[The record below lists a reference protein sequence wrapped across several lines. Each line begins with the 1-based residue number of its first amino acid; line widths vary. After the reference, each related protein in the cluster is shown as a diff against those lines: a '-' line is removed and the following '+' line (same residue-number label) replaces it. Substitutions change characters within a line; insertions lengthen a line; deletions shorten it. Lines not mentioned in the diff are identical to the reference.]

1 MNLQLNDIL
10 SNPALIKE
18 VSDETLQKWI
28 QQYPYVSLFH
38 LYALKR
44 TTNYSETDLHKTAFY
59 FNNREKL
66 FYLLNDKQFE
76 SKIAPSAYEGKKDV
90 IIKDIVQEEQFSST
104 INEKQEKQAVEL
116 PETNLVDDVKLT
128 EPEVSIEDKIIDVL
142 IDETKEEKPN
152 ELNTETIIS
161 IDEISKTALE
171 QETVAQALEETTQ
184 IDEETN
190 VEEEVK
196 EIKEDYKVIE
206 IIVDPSNDK
215 PLSIAEQI
223 MLEIQQLKEERA
235 RKEAQLLSEDK
246 ITKEETTLPE
256 FETIQD
262 TTEKIEPIE
271 EVTSTE
277 ITNQDV
283 DTIVEVENLTQETQV
298 EVPELTEATN
308 EVVNVD
314 EAVTKNIEIEQPQ
327 LSEEKT
333 EEITETEEKKLTIQ
347 EEVIARIQRIKEER
361 EKQIQEF
368 AASRTI
374 VPTEQQLDAPEEK
387 SVDVENLTEEII
399 DEKILTEEI
408 SPVKEPETTPQP
420 LSIQDEIIAR
430 IQRIKDERAKQ
441 LSDVDTTSSKNETTE
456 TTETILPETA
466 TLEQTAFLPDLTI
479 AETEISTDKI
489 EEHHQPI
496 EEIDTVNEDIKIVEK
511 TERIIIPLDIE
522 NVDKKNPL
530 EEIISIAPVPE
541 FEQDIEL
548 IETKLQQELKQE
560 IEDVDVLA
568 TIHEPEHTTPE
579 IATAHSDVSI
589 VDILPQPELE
599 VEVAVSTI
607 SVDENL
613 TEDVDRFSEMFPE
626 PLLVKV
632 DTAALQQEKSTV
644 TLEQL
649 QEEVIVPIASVEN
662 NATVE
667 EIIEEDLNEQLEQ
680 IAKIEHEPLIS
691 EKSDLFIPSIE
702 EDNIEEH
709 VVSEIITDKETP
721 VTTTPE
727 IQKIVHEHSIED
739 EIPAQKLDETVIK
752 EPHTFVEWLKLLD
765 GNLQIQTSESIKE
778 PENWIEIPRYEVEQ
792 TIAHKKEIQKEEQK
806 LFEPNFEEGEID
818 LFNEID
824 EEVTKVATESVS
836 FKQDMMTETLA
847 RIYHKQGK
855 TDKAL
860 EIYNTLRL
868 KFPEKSAYFAALI
881 AKIEKEK

>member
-10 SNPALIKE
+10 SNPALINE
-18 VSDETLQKWI
+18 VSDDTLQKWI

-104 INEKQEKQAVEL
+104 INEKQEKQAIEL

-128 EPEVSIEDKIIDVL
+128 EPALPVEDKIIDIL

-235 RKEAQLLSEDK
+235 RKEAQLLSEEE
-246 ITKEETTLPE
+246 IIQEETTLPE

-277 ITNQDV
+277 MTEQEIDSL
-283 DTIVEVENLTQETQV
+283 VEIENATLETKE
-298 EVPELTEATN
+298 EVPELTEATK

-314 EAVTKNIEIEQPQ
+314 EAVTENIEIEQPQ
-327 LSEEKT
+327 LSEEIT
-333 EEITETEEKKLTIQ
+333 EEKTKTEEKKLTIQ

-374 VPTEQQLDAPEEK
+374 APTEQQLDASEEK
-387 SVDVENLTEEII
+387 TVDEKIVSEEII
-399 DEKILTEEI
+399 TEKILTNEI
-408 SPVKEPETTPQP
+408 SPIKEAETTPQP

-441 LSDVDTTSSKNETTE
+441 LSDVDTTSSKDE

-466 TLEQTAFLPDLTI
+466 TLEQTAILPDLTI

-522 NVDKKNPL
+522 NVDEKNPL

-560 IEDVDVLA
+560 MEDVDVLA

-579 IATAHSDVSI
+579 IATAHSETSI
-589 VDILPQPELE
+589 VDILPQQELE
-599 VEVAVSTI
+599 VEIAVSTI
-607 SVDENL
+607 SVDENI

-702 EDNIEEH
+702 EDSIEEH
-709 VVSEIITDKETP
+709 IVSDIITDKETP

-727 IQKIVHEHSIED
+727 NQKIVHEQTIED

>member
-10 SNPALIKE
+10 SNPALINE
-18 VSDETLQKWI
+18 VSDDTLQKWI

-76 SKIAPSAYEGKKDV
+76 SKIAPPAYEEKKNV

-104 INEKQEKQAVEL
+104 INEKQEKQAIEL

-128 EPEVSIEDKIIDVL
+128 EPALPVEDKIIDIL

-161 IDEISKTALE
+161 IDEISKSALE
-171 QETVAQALEETTQ
+171 QEIVPQALEETTQ

-196 EIKEDYKVIE
+196 ENTGDYKVIE
-206 IIVDPSNDK
+206 IIVDHSNDK

-235 RKEAQLLSEDK
+235 RKEAQLLSEEK
-246 ITKEETTLPE
+246 NIQEETTLPE

-262 TTEKIEPIE
+262 TTEKMEPIE

-283 DTIVEVENLTQETQV
+283 DTIVEVENLTQETQE
-298 EVPELTEATN
+298 EVLELTEATN
-308 EVVNVD
+308 EIVDVD
-314 EAVTKNIEIEQPQ
+314 EAVSNNIQVEQPQ

-333 EEITETEEKKLTIQ
+333 EEKTKTEEKKLTIQ

-374 VPTEQQLDAPEEK
+374 TPTEQQLDSPEEK
-387 SVDVENLTEEII
+387 TVDEKIVSEEII
-399 DEKILTEEI
+399 TKKILTNEI
-408 SPVKEPETTPQP
+408 SPVKEAETTIQP

-441 LSDVDTTSSKNETTE
+441 LSDVDTTSSKNEIIE
-456 TTETILPETA
+456 TRLPETA
-466 TLEQTAFLPDLTI
+466 TLEQTAILPDLTI
-479 AETEISTDKI
+479 AETEISTDKT
-489 EEHHQPI
+489 EEHHPPV
-496 EEIDTVNEDIKIVEK
+496 EEIDSVNEDIKIVEK

-522 NVDKKNPL
+522 NVDEKNPL

-560 IEDVDVLA
+560 MEDVDVLA

-599 VEVAVSTI
+599 VEIAVSTI
-607 SVDENL
+607 SVDENI

-702 EDNIEEH
+702 EDSIEEH

-727 IQKIVHEHSIED
+727 IQKIVHEHTIED

>member
-1 MNLQLNDIL
+1 MNLQVNDIL

-18 VSDETLQKWI
+18 VSDDTLQKWI

-44 TTNYSETDLHKTAFY
+44 NTNYSDTDLHKTAFY

-76 SKIAPSAYEGKKDV
+76 SKIAASPYESKKDV
-90 IIKDIVQEEQFSST
+90 IIKEIVQEEPFSST
-104 INEKQEKQAVEL
+104 INEKQEKQVVEL
-116 PETNLVDDVKLT
+116 PETILEAEDEHI
-128 EPEVSIEDKIIDVL
+128 EPVLPVEDIIVEETPEFA
-142 IDETKEEKPN
+142 DEKKAN

-171 QETVAQALEETTQ
+171 QEIVSQALEETTQ
-184 IDEETN
+184 INEETN

-196 EIKEDYKVIE
+196 EIKEDYKIIE
-206 IIVDPSNDK
+206 IIVNPSNDK

-262 TTEKIEPIE
+262 TTEKIETDAE
-271 EVTSTE
+271 DTSTVTTKQE
-277 ITNQDV
+277 IDSV
-283 DTIVEVENLTQETQV
+283 VEIENPTQETQE

-308 EVVNVD
+308 EIVDVD
-314 EAVTKNIEIEQPQ
+314 EAASENIQVEQPQ
-327 LSEEKT
+327 LSQEKS
-333 EEITETEEKKLTIQ
+333 EEITKTEEKKLSIQ

-374 VPTEQQLDAPEEK
+374 APIEQLMDATEEK
-387 SVDVENLTEEII
+387 SVDKKIVSEEILT
-399 DEKILTEEI
+399 EKILPNEI
-408 SPVKEPETTPQP
+408 SPVKEPETTTKP

-441 LSDVDTTSSKNETTE
+441 LSDADTTSSKDETTE
-456 TTETILPETA
+456 TTLPETT
-466 TLEQTAFLPDLTI
+466 TLEQTTILPDVI
-479 AETEISTDKI
+479 IEETEISTDKI
-489 EEHHQPI
+489 EEHHPPV
-496 EEIDTVNEDIKIVEK
+496 EEIDAVNEDIKIVEK
-511 TERIIIPLDIE
+511 TDRIIIPLDIE
-522 NVDKKNPL
+522 NEDEKNPL

-548 IETKLQQELKQE
+548 IETTLQQELKQE
-560 IEDVDVLA
+560 MEDLDVLA
-568 TIHEPEHTTPE
+568 TIHEPEHTTQE
-579 IATAHSDVSI
+579 IATAYSDTSI
-589 VDILPQPELE
+589 VDILPKPELE
-599 VEVAVSTI
+599 VETAVSTI

-613 TEDVDRFSEMFPE
+613 SEDADRFTEIFPE

-632 DTAALQQEKSTV
+632 DTNAVIHEKSTV

-702 EDNIEEH
+702 EDSIEEH
-709 VVSEIITDKETP
+709 IVSEIITDKETP

-727 IQKIVHEHSIED
+727 IQKIVHEQTIED
-739 EIPAQKLDETVIK
+739 EIPAQKLDESVIK

-765 GNLQIQTSESIKE
+765 GNLQIQTSASIKE

-881 AKIEKEK
+881 EKIEKEK

>member
-28 QQYPYVSLFH
+28 LQYPYVSLFH

-116 PETNLVDDVKLT
+116 PETIIEADDEHIEPVLPVEDIIVEET
-128 EPEVSIEDKIIDVL
+128 PEVAD
-142 IDETKEEKPN
+142 EEKAN

-206 IIVDPSNDK
+206 IIVDHSNDK

-235 RKEAQLLSEDK
+235 RKEAQQLSEEE
-246 ITKEETTLPE
+246 IIQEETTLPE

-277 ITNQDV
+277 MTEQEIDSL
-283 DTIVEVENLTQETQV
+283 VEIENATLETKE

-308 EVVNVD
+308 EIVNVD
-314 EAVTKNIEIEQPQ
+314 EAVSDNIEIEQPQ

-374 VPTEQQLDAPEEK
+374 APTEQQMDAPEEK

-408 SPVKEPETTPQP
+408 SPIKEPDTTPQP

-441 LSDVDTTSSKNETTE
+441 LSDADTTSSKEETTE
-456 TTETILPETA
+456 TTLPETA
-466 TLEQTAFLPDLTI
+466 TLEQTAILPDLAI

-496 EEIDTVNEDIKIVEK
+496 EEIDAVNEDIKIVEK
-511 TERIIIPLDIE
+511 TERIIIP
-522 NVDKKNPL
+522 P
-530 EEIISIAPVPE
+530 
-541 FEQDIEL
+541 
-548 IETKLQQELKQE
+548 
-560 IEDVDVLA
+560 
-568 TIHEPEHTTPE
+568 
-579 IATAHSDVSI
+579 
-589 VDILPQPELE
+589 
-599 VEVAVSTI
+599 
-607 SVDENL
+607 
-613 TEDVDRFSEMFPE
+613 
-626 PLLVKV
+626 
-632 DTAALQQEKSTV
+632 
-644 TLEQL
+644 
-649 QEEVIVPIASVEN
+649 
-662 NATVE
+662 
-667 EIIEEDLNEQLEQ
+667 
-680 IAKIEHEPLIS
+680 
-691 EKSDLFIPSIE
+691 
-702 EDNIEEH
+702 
-709 VVSEIITDKETP
+709 
-721 VTTTPE
+721 
-727 IQKIVHEHSIED
+727 
-739 EIPAQKLDETVIK
+739 
-752 EPHTFVEWLKLLD
+752 
-765 GNLQIQTSESIKE
+765 G
-778 PENWIEIPRYEVEQ
+778 Y
-792 TIAHKKEIQKEEQK
+792 
-806 LFEPNFEEGEID
+806 
-818 LFNEID
+818 
-824 EEVTKVATESVS
+824 
-836 FKQDMMTETLA
+836 
-847 RIYHKQGK
+847 
-855 TDKAL
+855 
-860 EIYNTLRL
+860 
-868 KFPEKSAYFAALI
+868 
-881 AKIEKEK
+881 

>member
-152 ELNTETIIS
+152 ELNTETLIS

-283 DTIVEVENLTQETQV
+283 DTIVEVENSTQETQE
-298 EVPELTEATN
+298 EVPELTEATK

-314 EAVTKNIEIEQPQ
+314 EAVTENIEIEQPQ

-408 SPVKEPETTPQP
+408 SPIKEPETTPQP

-441 LSDVDTTSSKNETTE
+441 LSDVDTTSSKDETTE
-456 TTETILPETA
+456 TTETTLPETEI
-466 TLEQTAFLPDLTI
+466 LEQTAILPDITT

-496 EEIDTVNEDIKIVEK
+496 EEIDAVNEDIKIVEK

-522 NVDKKNPL
+522 NEDEKNPL
-530 EEIISIAPVPE
+530 EEIIGIAPVPE

-560 IEDVDVLA
+560 MEDVDVLA
-568 TIHEPEHTTPE
+568 TIHKPEHTTQE
-579 IATAHSDVSI
+579 IATAHSETSI
-589 VDILPQPELE
+589 VDILPQQELE
-599 VEVAVSTI
+599 IEVAVSTI

-613 TEDVDRFSEMFPE
+613 SEDVDRFSEMFPE

-680 IAKIEHEPLIS
+680 IVKIEHEPLIS

-702 EDNIEEH
+702 EDSIEEH
-709 VVSEIITDKETP
+709 IVSEIITDKETP

-727 IQKIVHEHSIED
+727 IQKIVHEQTIED

>member
-28 QQYPYVSLFH
+28 LQYPYVSLFH

-116 PETNLVDDVKLT
+116 PETIIEADDEHIEPVLPVEDIIVEET
-128 EPEVSIEDKIIDVL
+128 PEVAD
-142 IDETKEEKPN
+142 EEKAN

-206 IIVDPSNDK
+206 IIVDHSNDK

-235 RKEAQLLSEDK
+235 RKEAQLLSEEE
-246 ITKEETTLPE
+246 IIQEETTLPE

-277 ITNQDV
+277 MTEQEIDSL
-283 DTIVEVENLTQETQV
+283 VEIENATLETKE

-308 EVVNVD
+308 EIVNVD
-314 EAVTKNIEIEQPQ
+314 EAVSDNIEIEQPQ

-374 VPTEQQLDAPEEK
+374 APTEQLMDAPEEK

-408 SPVKEPETTPQP
+408 SPIKEPDTTPQP

-441 LSDVDTTSSKNETTE
+441 LSDADTTLSKEETTE
-456 TTETILPETA
+456 TTLPETA
-466 TLEQTAFLPDLTI
+466 TLEQTAILPEIAI

-522 NVDKKNPL
+522 NVDEKNPL

-548 IETKLQQELKQE
+548 IETKLQQELKE
-560 IEDVDVLA
+560 EMEDVDVLA

-599 VEVAVSTI
+599 VEIAVSTI
-607 SVDENL
+607 SVDENI

-721 VTTTPE
+721 ETTTPE
-727 IQKIVHEHSIED
+727 NQKIVHEHTIED

>member
-206 IIVDPSNDK
+206 IIVDPANDK

-223 MLEIQQLKEERA
+223 MLEIKQLKEERA
-235 RKEAQLLSEDK
+235 RKEAQLLSEEE
-246 ITKEETTLPE
+246 IIQEETTLPE

-283 DTIVEVENLTQETQV
+283 DTIVEVENSTQETQE
-298 EVPELTEATN
+298 EVPELTEATK

-314 EAVTKNIEIEQPQ
+314 EAVTENIEIEQPQ

-374 VPTEQQLDAPEEK
+374 VPTEQQMDATEEK

-441 LSDVDTTSSKNETTE
+441 LSDVDTTSSKDETTE

-466 TLEQTAFLPDLTI
+466 TLEQTAILPDLTI

-613 TEDVDRFSEMFPE
+613 SEDVDRFSEMFPE

-702 EDNIEEH
+702 EDSIEEH
-709 VVSEIITDKETP
+709 IVSEIITDKETP

-727 IQKIVHEHSIED
+727 IQKIVHEHTIED

>member
-1 MNLQLNDIL
+1 
-10 SNPALIKE
+10 
-18 VSDETLQKWI
+18 
-28 QQYPYVSLFH
+28 
-38 LYALKR
+38 
-44 TTNYSETDLHKTAFY
+44 
-59 FNNREKL
+59 
-66 FYLLNDKQFE
+66 
-76 SKIAPSAYEGKKDV
+76 
-90 IIKDIVQEEQFSST
+90 
-104 INEKQEKQAVEL
+104 
-116 PETNLVDDVKLT
+116 
-128 EPEVSIEDKIIDVL
+128 
-142 IDETKEEKPN
+142 
-152 ELNTETIIS
+152 
-161 IDEISKTALE
+161 
-171 QETVAQALEETTQ
+171 
-184 IDEETN
+184 
-190 VEEEVK
+190 
-196 EIKEDYKVIE
+196 
-206 IIVDPSNDK
+206 
-215 PLSIAEQI
+215 

-235 RKEAQLLSEDK
+235 RKEAQLLSEEE
-246 ITKEETTLPE
+246 IIQEETTLPE

-277 ITNQDV
+277 MTEQEIDSL
-283 DTIVEVENLTQETQV
+283 VEIENATLETKE
-298 EVPELTEATN
+298 EVPELTEATK

-314 EAVTKNIEIEQPQ
+314 EAVTENIEIEQPQ

-333 EEITETEEKKLTIQ
+333 EEKTKTEEKKLTIQ

-374 VPTEQQLDAPEEK
+374 VPTEQQMDATEEK
-387 SVDVENLTEEII
+387 SVDEKIVSEEII
-399 DEKILTEEI
+399 TEKILTNEI
-408 SPVKEPETTPQP
+408 SPIKEAETTPQP

-441 LSDVDTTSSKNETTE
+441 LSDADTTSSKDE

-466 TLEQTAFLPDLTI
+466 TLEQTAILPDLTI

-522 NVDKKNPL
+522 NVDEKNPL

-560 IEDVDVLA
+560 MEDVDVLA

-579 IATAHSDVSI
+579 IATAHSETSI
-589 VDILPQPELE
+589 VDILPQQELE
-599 VEVAVSTI
+599 VEIAVSTI

-702 EDNIEEH
+702 EDSIEEH
-709 VVSEIITDKETP
+709 IVSEIITDKETP

-727 IQKIVHEHSIED
+727 NQKIVHEQTIED

>member
-1 MNLQLNDIL
+1 LLHREQLHLQ
-10 SNPALIKE
+10 SN
-18 VSDETLQKWI
+18 SWI
-28 QQYPYVSLFH
+28 
-38 LYALKR
+38 
-44 TTNYSETDLHKTAFY
+44 
-59 FNNREKL
+59 
-66 FYLLNDKQFE
+66 
-76 SKIAPSAYEGKKDV
+76 
-90 IIKDIVQEEQFSST
+90 
-104 INEKQEKQAVEL
+104 
-116 PETNLVDDVKLT
+116 
-128 EPEVSIEDKIIDVL
+128 
-142 IDETKEEKPN
+142 
-152 ELNTETIIS
+152 
-161 IDEISKTALE
+161 
-171 QETVAQALEETTQ
+171 
-184 IDEETN
+184 
-190 VEEEVK
+190 
-196 EIKEDYKVIE
+196 
-206 IIVDPSNDK
+206 
-215 PLSIAEQI
+215 
-223 MLEIQQLKEERA
+223 
-235 RKEAQLLSEDK
+235 
-246 ITKEETTLPE
+246 
-256 FETIQD
+256 
-262 TTEKIEPIE
+262 
-271 EVTSTE
+271 
-277 ITNQDV
+277 
-283 DTIVEVENLTQETQV
+283 
-298 EVPELTEATN
+298 
-308 EVVNVD
+308 
-314 EAVTKNIEIEQPQ
+314 
-327 LSEEKT
+327 
-333 EEITETEEKKLTIQ
+333 
-347 EEVIARIQRIKEER
+347 
-361 EKQIQEF
+361 
-368 AASRTI
+368 
-374 VPTEQQLDAPEEK
+374 APEEK
-387 SVDVENLTEEII
+387 TVDEKIVSEEII
-399 DEKILTEEI
+399 TKKILTNEI
-408 SPVKEPETTPQP
+408 SPVKEQETTTQP

-441 LSDVDTTSSKNETTE
+441 LSDVDTTSSKNEIIE
-456 TTETILPETA
+456 TRLPETA
-466 TLEQTAFLPDLTI
+466 TLEQTAILPDLTI
-479 AETEISTDKI
+479 AETEISTDKT
-489 EEHHQPI
+489 EEHHPPV
-496 EEIDTVNEDIKIVEK
+496 EEIDSVNEDIKIVEK

-522 NVDKKNPL
+522 NGDEKNPL
-530 EEIISIAPVPE
+530 EEIIGIAPVTE

-560 IEDVDVLA
+560 MEDVDVLA
-568 TIHEPEHTTPE
+568 TIHEPEHTTQE

-589 VDILPQPELE
+589 VDILPKPELE

-613 TEDVDRFSEMFPE
+613 SEDVDRFSEMFPE

-680 IAKIEHEPLIS
+680 IVKIEHEPLIS

-702 EDNIEEH
+702 EDSIEEH
-709 VVSEIITDKETP
+709 IVSEIITDKETP
-721 VTTTPE
+721 ETTTPE
-727 IQKIVHEHSIED
+727 IQKIVHEQTIED

>member
-18 VSDETLQKWI
+18 VSDEILQKWI

-116 PETNLVDDVKLT
+116 PGTI
-128 EPEVSIEDKIIDVL
+128 IEDEDEHIEPILPVEDIIVE
-142 IDETKEEKPN
+142 ETSEVADDEKPN

-190 VEEEVK
+190 VEEVK
-196 EIKEDYKVIE
+196 ENTGDYKVIE
-206 IIVDPSNDK
+206 IIVDPANDK

-235 RKEAQLLSEDK
+235 RKEAQLLSEEE
-246 ITKEETTLPE
+246 IIQEETTLPE

-283 DTIVEVENLTQETQV
+283 DTIVEVENSTQETQE
-298 EVPELTEATN
+298 EVPELTEATK

-314 EAVTKNIEIEQPQ
+314 EAVTENIEIEQPQ

-374 VPTEQQLDAPEEK
+374 VPTEQQLDASEEK
-387 SVDVENLTEEII
+387 TVDVENLTEEII

-408 SPVKEPETTPQP
+408 SPIKEPDTTPQP

-441 LSDVDTTSSKNETTE
+441 LSDVDTTSSKDETTE
-456 TTETILPETA
+456 TTLPETEI
-466 TLEQTAFLPDLTI
+466 LEQTAILPDITT

-496 EEIDTVNEDIKIVEK
+496 EEIDAVNEDIKIVEK

-522 NVDKKNPL
+522 NEDEKNPL
-530 EEIISIAPVPE
+530 EEIIGIAPVPE

-560 IEDVDVLA
+560 MEDVDVLA
-568 TIHEPEHTTPE
+568 TIHKPEHTTQE
-579 IATAHSDVSI
+579 IATAHSETSI
-589 VDILPQPELE
+589 VDILPQQELE
-599 VEVAVSTI
+599 IEVAVSTI

-613 TEDVDRFSEMFPE
+613 SEDVDRFSEMFPE

-702 EDNIEEH
+702 EDSIEEH

-727 IQKIVHEHSIED
+727 NQKIVHEHTIED

-792 TIAHKKEIQKEEQK
+792 TIANKKEIQKEEQK

-860 EIYNTLRL
+860 EIYNTLCL

>member
-10 SNPALIKE
+10 SNPALIRE

-116 PETNLVDDVKLT
+116 PGTI
-128 EPEVSIEDKIIDVL
+128 IEDEDEHIEPILPVEDIIVE
-142 IDETKEEKPN
+142 ETSEVADDEKPN

-190 VEEEVK
+190 VEEVK
-196 EIKEDYKVIE
+196 ENTGDYKVIE
-206 IIVDPSNDK
+206 IIVDPANDK

-235 RKEAQLLSEDK
+235 RKEAQLLSEEE
-246 ITKEETTLPE
+246 IIQEETTLPE

-283 DTIVEVENLTQETQV
+283 DTIVEVENSTQETQE
-298 EVPELTEATN
+298 EVPELTEATK

-314 EAVTKNIEIEQPQ
+314 EAVTENIEIEQPQ

-374 VPTEQQLDAPEEK
+374 VPTEQQLDASEEK
-387 SVDVENLTEEII
+387 TVDVENLTEEII

-408 SPVKEPETTPQP
+408 SPIKEPDTTPQP

-441 LSDVDTTSSKNETTE
+441 LSDADLTSSKEETTE
-456 TTETILPETA
+456 TTLPETA
-466 TLEQTAFLPDLTI
+466 TLEQTAILPEIAI

-496 EEIDTVNEDIKIVEK
+496 EEIDSVNEDIKIVEK

-560 IEDVDVLA
+560 MEDVDVLA

-579 IATAHSDVSI
+579 IATAHSETSI
-589 VDILPQPELE
+589 VDILPQQELE
-599 VEVAVSTI
+599 VEIAVSTI
-607 SVDENL
+607 SVDENI

-632 DTAALQQEKSTV
+632 DTAAVIQEKSTV

-702 EDNIEEH
+702 EDSIEEH
-709 VVSEIITDKETP
+709 IVSEIITDKETP

-727 IQKIVHEHSIED
+727 IQKIVHEHTIED

-792 TIAHKKEIQKEEQK
+792 TIANKKEIQKEEQK

>member
-104 INEKQEKQAVEL
+104 INEKLEKQAVEL
-116 PETNLVDDVKLT
+116 PETIIEADDEHIEPVLPVEDIIVEET
-128 EPEVSIEDKIIDVL
+128 PEVAD
-142 IDETKEEKPN
+142 EEKAN

-196 EIKEDYKVIE
+196 EITGDYKVIE
-206 IIVDPSNDK
+206 IIVDHSNDK

-235 RKEAQLLSEDK
+235 RKEAQQLSEEE
-246 ITKEETTLPE
+246 IIQEETTLPE

-262 TTEKIEPIE
+262 TTEKMEPIE

-283 DTIVEVENLTQETQV
+283 DTIVEVENLTQETQE
-298 EVPELTEATN
+298 EVSELTEATN
-308 EVVNVD
+308 EIVDVD
-314 EAVTKNIEIEQPQ
+314 EAVSNNIQVEQPQ

-333 EEITETEEKKLTIQ
+333 EEKTKTEEKKLTIQ

-374 VPTEQQLDAPEEK
+374 VPTEQQMDATEEK
-387 SVDVENLTEEII
+387 SVDEKIVSEEII
-399 DEKILTEEI
+399 TEKILTNEI
-408 SPVKEPETTPQP
+408 SPIKEADTTPQP

-441 LSDVDTTSSKNETTE
+441 LSDVDTTSSKDETTE

-466 TLEQTAFLPDLTI
+466 TLEQTAILPDLTI

-522 NVDKKNPL
+522 NVDEKNPL

-560 IEDVDVLA
+560 MEDVDVLA

-579 IATAHSDVSI
+579 IATAHSETSI
-589 VDILPQPELE
+589 VDILPQQELE
-599 VEVAVSTI
+599 VEIAVSTI

-727 IQKIVHEHSIED
+727 IQKIVHEHTIED